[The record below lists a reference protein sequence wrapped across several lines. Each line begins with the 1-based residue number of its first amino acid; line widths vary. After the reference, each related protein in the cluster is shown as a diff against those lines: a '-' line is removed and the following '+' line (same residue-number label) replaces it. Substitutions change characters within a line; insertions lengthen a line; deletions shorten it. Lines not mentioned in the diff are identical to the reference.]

1 MTAHQQTTVAALE
14 NQAFALM
21 GRLHVI
27 LRRQSGRITDIEYM
41 RMDPAYCRHV
51 LQLALQTPA
60 EDVHRICERLEEIY
74 FGNEGLFVR
83 SPPKAPLV
91 ARFGSAASATTG
103 MPQAVAEKTDSHL
116 PDANVDRAYIGRL
129 R

>member
-41 RMDPAYCRHV
+41 RADPAYCRHV

-60 EDVHRICERLEEIY
+60 EDAHRICEKLQEIY

-83 SPPKAPLV
+83 NPPKAPLA
-91 ARFGSAASATTG
+91 ARFGSAAAAAKISHAPGDNTT
-103 MPQAVAEKTDSHL
+103 SRL
-116 PDANVDRAYIGRL
+116 PDEDVDRAYIGRL

>member
-1 MTAHQQTTVAALE
+1 MTAHQQTTMAALE

-41 RMDPAYCRHV
+41 RTDPAYCRHV
-51 LQLALQTPA
+51 LQLALQTPV
-60 EDVHRICERLEEIY
+60 EDVHQICEKLQEIY

-83 SPPKAPLV
+83 SPPKAPLIT
-91 ARFGSAASATTG
+91 RFGNPTVPPPAHPQASA
-103 MPQAVAEKTDSHL
+103 EKSASHS
-116 PDANVDRAYIGRL
+116 PDEHVDRTYIGRL